1 MAQQIR
7 LAICGLAELARHG
20 AGRQQA
26 PDPTGRTT
34 GHDQQRGRADPRR
47 TGWHCGTVVCTWPA
61 MRSACRGPVTVRT
74 WPSFGSGAA
83 EGGTGRKPHARPDC
97 CPAAG
102 DAGGLLSG
110 NDRGDVSLGARCPA
124 RDRWPVTDG
133 FAVPASVDL
142 LDVDTGVLE
151 RGVDFFLGA
160 GALDWEGAESERT
173 AG

>member
-83 EGGTGRKPHARPDC
+83 EGQVRTVTGPRQADLI
-97 CPAAG
+97 AG
-102 DAGGLLSG
+102 Q
-110 NDRGDVSLGARCPA
+110 VQTT
-124 RDRWPVTDG
+124 V
-133 FAVPASVDL
+133 
-142 LDVDTGVLE
+142 
-151 RGVDFFLGA
+151 
-160 GALDWEGAESERT
+160 
-173 AG
+173 